1 MNCHVCQ
8 GEVTEENSR
17 LMYYPDNAAQVRICD
32 GCIEIK
38 LKWFSEIG
46 SVRPLTFSKNKLH

>member
-1 MNCHVCQ
+1 MFVMNCHVCQ

-38 LKWFSEIG
+38 LK
-46 SVRPLTFSKNKLH
+46 

>member
-17 LMYYPDNAAQVRICD
+17 LMYYSDAPTEVRICN

-38 LKWFSEIG
+38 LK
-46 SVRPLTFSKNKLH
+46 